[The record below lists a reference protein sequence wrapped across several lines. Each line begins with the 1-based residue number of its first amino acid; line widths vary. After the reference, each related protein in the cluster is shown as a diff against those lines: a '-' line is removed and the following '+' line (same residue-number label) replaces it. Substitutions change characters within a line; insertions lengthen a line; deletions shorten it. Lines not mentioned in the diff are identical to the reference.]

1 MMDVRYPPDPKSFE
15 RMNTAEIRQSFL
27 IGDLF
32 VPGELKLVYSHVDRM
47 VIGSAV
53 PTGTPLLLE
62 AGPELAADYFT
73 QRREIGVINI
83 GAQGAVKADG
93 QAYTMSN
100 RDVLYIGLGS
110 REIEFS
116 SADANNPARFYLVSL
131 PAHTSYPT
139 QLAKQEEAEPV
150 RLGSQAESNQRVIY
164 KCIHPQGIQSCQL
177 VMGFTELAE
186 GSVWNTMAAH
196 THERRSEV
204 YMYFD
209 LPEDAVVFH
218 LMGQG
223 HETRH
228 VVVRNCQVVIS
239 PSWSLH
245 AGAGTRNYTFVWAM
259 GGENQEFSDM
269 DAIGMDEL
277 A

>member
-1 MMDVRYPPDPKSFE
+1 MKILPAIDPIRTKSLTTSE
-15 RMNTAEIRQSFL
+15 LREAFL
-27 IGDLF
+27 LADLF
-32 VPGELKLVYSHVDRM
+32 QSDVVKLVYSEIDRA
-47 VIGSAV
+47 VVGAAV
-53 PTGTPLLLE
+53 PVREKLPLQTSK
-62 AGPELAADYFT
+62 ELAADYFA

-83 GAQGAVKADG
+83 GGMGGIKVDRTEYSMA
-93 QAYTMSN
+93 N
-100 RDVLYIGLGS
+100 RDVLYIGRGS

-116 SADANNPARFYLVSL
+116 SVDPKDPARFYLVSL
-131 PAHTSYPT
+131 PAHQSYPARH
-139 QLAKQEEAEPV
+139 AKRDAAEPV
-150 RLGSQAESNQRVIY
+150 RLGSQAEANQRVIY

-177 VMGFTELAE
+177 VMGFTDLAE

-209 LPEDAVVFH
+209 LEGDALVLH

-228 VVVRNCQVVIS
+228 IVVRNGQAVIS

-245 AGAGTRNYTFVWAM
+245 AGAGTRNYSFVWAM
-259 GGENQEFSDM
+259 GGENQEFGDM
-269 DAIGMDEL
+269 DGIRMDDL

>member
-1 MMDVRYPPDPKSFE
+1 MMDIRHPPDPKHFE
-15 RMNTAEIRQSFL
+15 RMSTSEIRQSFL
-27 IGDLF
+27 IKDLF

-53 PTGTPLLLE
+53 PASTPLLLE
-62 AGPELAADYFT
+62 AGPELAADYFA

-83 GAQGAVKADG
+83 GALGAVNIDG
-93 QAYTMSN
+93 QAYTVSN

-116 SADANNPARFYLVSL
+116 TADASNPARFYLTSL
-131 PAHTSYPT
+131 PAHKSYPT
-139 QLAKQEEAEPV
+139 HLAKQDAAEPV
-150 RLGSQAESNQRVIY
+150 RLGSQAESNQRIIY
-164 KCIHPQGIQSCQL
+164 KCIHPQGIRSCQL

-209 LPEDAVVFH
+209 LPGDTVVFH

-228 VVVRNCQVVIS
+228 LIVRDGEAVIS
-239 PSWSLH
+239 PSWSIH
-245 AGAGTRNYTFVWAM
+245 AGAGTRNYSFVWAM
-259 GGENQEFSDM
+259 GGENQEFGDM
-269 DAIGMDEL
+269 AAVGMDQL

>member
-1 MMDVRYPPDPKSFE
+1 MMDIRYPPDPGHFE
-15 RMNTAEIRQSFL
+15 RMNTAEIKQSFL
-27 IGDLF
+27 IKDLF
-32 VPGELKLVYSHVDRM
+32 VPDELKLVYSHVDRM

-53 PTGTPLLLE
+53 PTSTPLLLE
-62 AGPELAADYFT
+62 AGPELATEYFA
-73 QRREIGVINI
+73 QRREIGVLNI
-83 GAQGAVKADG
+83 GAQGAVNVDG

-116 SADANNPARFYLVSL
+116 SADTSNPARFYLVSL

-139 QLAKQEEAEPV
+139 RLARQDAAEPV

-164 KCIHPQGIQSCQL
+164 KCIHPQGIRSCQL

-209 LPEDAVVFH
+209 LPGDAVVFH

-228 VVVRNCQVVIS
+228 LVVRDRQAVIS
-239 PSWSLH
+239 PSWSIH
-245 AGAGTRNYTFVWAM
+245 AGAGTRNYSFVWAM
-259 GGENQEFSDM
+259 GGENQEFGDM
-269 DAIGMDEL
+269 DAVGMDQL

>member
-1 MMDVRYPPDPKSFE
+1 MDVRYPPDPKSFE
-15 RMNTAEIRQSFL
+15 RMNTTEIRHIFL
-27 IGDLF
+27 IDDLF

-53 PTGTPLLLE
+53 PSSVSLQLE

>member
-27 IGDLF
+27 VDDLF
-32 VPGELKLVYSHVDRM
+32 LPGELKLVYSHVDRM

-53 PTGTPLLLE
+53 PTGTLLLLE
-62 AGPELAADYFT
+62 AGPELAADYFA
-73 QRREIGVINI
+73 QRREIGAINV
-83 GAQGAVKADG
+83 GGQGSIRVDG
-93 QAYTMSN
+93 QDYTMTN

-110 REIEFS
+110 REVEFS

-164 KCIHPQGIQSCQL
+164 KCIHPQGIPSCQL

-209 LPEDAVVFH
+209 LPGDAVVFH

-228 VVVRNCQVVIS
+228 VVVRNAQAVIS

>member
-27 IGDLF
+27 LDDLF
-32 VPGELKLVYSHVDRM
+32 LPGELKLVYSHVDRM

-53 PTGTPLLLE
+53 PTGASLRLE
-62 AGPELAADYFT
+62 AGPELAADYFA
-73 QRREIGVINI
+73 QRREIGAINI
-83 GAQGAVKADG
+83 GGQGSIRVDG
-93 QAYTMSN
+93 QDYTMAN
-100 RDVLYIGLGS
+100 RDVLYIGRGS

-116 SADANNPARFYLVSL
+116 TADANNPARFYLVSL

-150 RLGSQAESNQRVIY
+150 RLGSQAESNQRIIY
-164 KCIHPQGIQSCQL
+164 KCIHAQGIQSCQL

-218 LMGQG
+218 LIGQG

-228 VVVRNCQVVIS
+228 VVVRNSQAVIS

-269 DAIGMDEL
+269 DAIGMNEL

>member
-1 MMDVRYPPDPKSFE
+1 MDVRYPPDPKSFE
-15 RMNTAEIRQSFL
+15 RMNTTEIRHIFL
-27 IGDLF
+27 IDDLF

-53 PTGTPLLLE
+53 PSSVSLQLE

-73 QRREIGVINI
+73 QRREIGAINI
-83 GAQGAVKADG
+83 GAQGSIKVDG
-93 QAYTMSN
+93 QEYTMAN
-100 RDVLYIGLGS
+100 RDVLYIGQGS

-116 SADANNPARFYLVSL
+116 TADANHPARFYLISL

-139 QLAKQEEAEPV
+139 RLAKQEAAEPV

-164 KCIHPQGIQSCQL
+164 KCIHPQGIRSCQL
-177 VMGFTELAE
+177 VMGFTDLAE

-209 LPEDAVVFH
+209 LPKDAVVFH
-218 LMGQG
+218 LLGQR

-228 VVVRNCQVVIS
+228 IVVRDGQAVIS

-245 AGAGTRNYTFVWAM
+245 AGAGTRNYGFVWAM
-259 GGENQEFSDM
+259 GGENQEFGDM
-269 DAIGMDEL
+269 DAVGMDQL

>member
-15 RMNTAEIRQSFL
+15 RMNTSEIRQSFL
-27 IGDLF
+27 IHNLF
-32 VPGELKLVYSHVDRM
+32 VPGEVKLVYSHVDRM

-53 PTGTPLLLE
+53 PTGAPLRLE

-83 GAQGAVKADG
+83 GAQGRIRVDG
-93 QAYTMSN
+93 RVFAMSN
-100 RDVLYIGLGS
+100 RDVLYIGLVS

-116 SADANNPARFYLVSL
+116 SEDENTPARFYLVSL
-131 PAHTSYPT
+131 PAHTAYPT
-139 QLAKQEEAEPV
+139 QLARQAEAEPV
-150 RLGSQAESNQRVIY
+150 RLGSPTESNQRVIY
-164 KCIHPQGIQSCQL
+164 KCIHPQGLHSCQL
-177 VMGFTELAE
+177 VMGFTELTE

-204 YMYFD
+204 YMYFG
-209 LPEDAVVFH
+209 LPQDAVVFH
-218 LMGQG
+218 LLGQE

-228 VVVRNCQVVIS
+228 IVVRDGQAVIS

-259 GGENQEFSDM
+259 GGENQEFGDM
-269 DAIGMDEL
+269 DAVEMSQL

>member
-1 MMDVRYPPDPKSFE
+1 MDVRYPPDPKSFE
-15 RMNTAEIRQSFL
+15 RMNTTEIRHIFL
-27 IGDLF
+27 IDYLF

-53 PTGTPLLLE
+53 PSSVSLQLE

-73 QRREIGVINI
+73 QRREIGAINI
-83 GAQGAVKADG
+83 GAQGSIKVDG
-93 QAYTMSN
+93 QEFTMAN
-100 RDVLYIGLGS
+100 RDVLYIGQGS

-116 SADANNPARFYLVSL
+116 TADANHPARFYLISL

-139 QLAKQEEAEPV
+139 RLAKQEAAEPV

-164 KCIHPQGIQSCQL
+164 KCIHPQGIRSCQL
-177 VMGFTELAE
+177 VMGFTDLAE

-209 LPEDAVVFH
+209 LPKDAVVFH
-218 LMGQG
+218 LLGQR

-228 VVVRNCQVVIS
+228 IVVRDGQAVIS

-245 AGAGTRNYTFVWAM
+245 AGAGTRNYGFVWAM
-259 GGENQEFSDM
+259 GGENQEFGDM
-269 DAIGMDEL
+269 DAVGMDQL

>member
-1 MMDVRYPPDPKSFE
+1 MEVRYPPDPKHFE
-15 RMNTAEIRQSFL
+15 RMNTTETRQSFL
-27 IGDLF
+27 IEDLF
-32 VPGELKLVYSHVDRM
+32 VPGEIKLVYSHVDRM

-53 PTGTPLLLE
+53 ATTTPLMLE
-62 AGPELAADYFT
+62 AGPELAADYFA

-83 GAQGAVKADG
+83 GGMGGMKVDRTE
-93 QAYTMSN
+93 YSMDN
-100 RDVLYIGLGS
+100 RDVLYIGRGS

-116 SADANNPARFYLVSL
+116 SVDPKDPARFYLVSL
-131 PAHTSYPT
+131 PAHQSYPARH
-139 QLAKQEEAEPV
+139 AKRDAAEPV
-150 RLGSQAESNQRVIY
+150 RLGSQAEANQRVIY

-177 VMGFTELAE
+177 VMGFTDLAE

-209 LPEDAVVFH
+209 LEGDALVFH

-228 VVVRNCQVVIS
+228 IVVRNGQAVIS

-245 AGAGTRNYTFVWAM
+245 AGAGTRNYSFVWAM
-259 GGENQEFSDM
+259 GGENQEFGDM
-269 DAIGMDEL
+269 DGVRMDDL

>member
-1 MMDVRYPPDPKSFE
+1 MDVRYPPDPKSFE
-15 RMNTAEIRQSFL
+15 RMNTAEIRHTFL
-27 IGDLF
+27 IDDLF

-47 VIGSAV
+47 IIGSAI
-53 PTGTPLLLE
+53 PTSAPLRLE
-62 AGPELAADYFT
+62 AGPELAADYFA
-73 QRREIGVINI
+73 QRREIGAINI
-83 GAQGAVKADG
+83 GAQGSIKVDG
-93 QAYTMSN
+93 QDYTIAK
-100 RDVLYIGLGS
+100 RDVLYIGQGS

-116 SADANNPARFYLVSL
+116 TADANYPARFYLISL

-139 QLAKQEEAEPV
+139 QLAKQEAAEPV

-164 KCIHPQGIQSCQL
+164 KCIHPQGIRSCQL
-177 VMGFTELAE
+177 VMGLTELAE

-209 LPEDAVVFH
+209 LPQDTVVFH
-218 LMGQG
+218 LLGQG

-228 VVVRNCQVVIS
+228 LVVRNGQAVIS

-245 AGAGTRNYTFVWAM
+245 AGAGTRNYSFVWAM
-259 GGENQEFSDM
+259 GGENQEFGDM
-269 DAIGMDEL
+269 DVVGMDQL